1 MFGKKKVEPPKPK
14 EPVTYKASWPDG
26 TFVTTESDIYFIKA
40 GKRFKLYSQRVFA
53 SWKAVAIPV
62 TEDSIK
68 HIRKAGVLGFRD
80 STLIKD
86 ISDGRI
92 YLIAG
97 SKRRHITNPDVLEV
111 LDYPTLVVSHEETI
125 IHEEGQE
132 LNGLGID

>member
-1 MFGKKKVEPPKPK
+1 MFGRKKIEPPKPRD
-14 EPVTYKASWPDG
+14 PVSFKASWPDG
-26 TFVTTESDIYFIKA
+26 TFLTTESNVYFIKA
-40 GKRFKLYSQRVFA
+40 GKKFRLYSPRVFA
-53 SWKAVAIPV
+53 SWKAVAVSV

-68 HIRKAGVLGFRD
+68 HVRPGGVLGFRD

-97 SKRRHITNPDVLEV
+97 SKRRHVTNPDVLEI
-111 LDYPTLVVSHEETI
+111 LDYPVVVVSHDETTL
-125 IHEEGQE
+125 HEEGQE